1 MSSQRIQRKKRGREI
16 ERERD
21 RDRIKDRERER
32 ERERDREIFQAEK
45 GTGGQRMRDLI
56 TMKFVKCKKL

>member
-32 ERERDREIFQAEK
+32 ERDRERQRDFSSRK
-45 GTGGQRMRDLI
+45 GDRGTENERFNYHEICQ
-56 TMKFVKCKKL
+56 V